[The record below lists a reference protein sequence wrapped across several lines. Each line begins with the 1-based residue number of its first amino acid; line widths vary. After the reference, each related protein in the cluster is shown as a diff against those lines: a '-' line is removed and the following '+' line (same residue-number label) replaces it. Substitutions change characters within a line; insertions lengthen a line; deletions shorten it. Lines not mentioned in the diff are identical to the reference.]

1 MRRRTDLT
9 GKAMLAIDNAV
20 AVTGISKA
28 FGATKALD
36 QVSCRIAHGEVHA
49 LLGEN
54 GAGKSTLVKILS
66 GLIQPDAG
74 TMEVAGKPIR
84 LRGPAQAQAL
94 GIQTAFQEITLIPDL
109 SVAENML
116 LPRAPVGPLGLLRH
130 RQGQRQVEQHLESL
144 GLSKIDPR
152 REVRDYE
159 LSIRQK
165 IEIARAV
172 MRGPRVL
179 LLDEPTSSLSGR
191 DIDWLGDLI
200 ATQKERGV
208 TIIFISHRMLEVR
221 RFCDRLTVLRNGRNI
236 GTAKV
241 DEVKDDEVVRM
252 IIGRSLAATFPPKP
266 PPAKHHGQTPVLAAR
281 ALATQGRLQ
290 NASFELYAGEILGIA
305 GLQGMGQQELFM
317 ACFGMATTT
326 SGTLEIE
333 GQPVILAS
341 PQDAMRANIG
351 ISLVPEERKTEGL
364 FLRLS
369 GHFNLSLPVIDR
381 YIRWG
386 LIDSRQEIQ
395 DVSQVLERVEVDQR
409 ALYMPTESF
418 SGGNQQKMA
427 IGKWLLTGSRILLL
441 FDPTRGVDVGTKHQL
456 YKLIRAFADAG
467 GAVLFYSTEIP
478 EIANLCDRVSVIYRG
493 QTCLEL
499 QGEEITEER
508 IMRAALGEVA
518 SLREPEMVS

>member
-1 MRRRTDLT
+1 
-9 GKAMLAIDNAV
+9 
-20 AVTGISKA
+20 
-28 FGATKALD
+28 
-36 QVSCRIAHGEVHA
+36 
-49 LLGEN
+49 
-54 GAGKSTLVKILS
+54 
-66 GLIQPDAG
+66 
-74 TMEVAGKPIR
+74 
-84 LRGPAQAQAL
+84 
-94 GIQTAFQEITLIPDL
+94 
-109 SVAENML
+109 
-116 LPRAPVGPLGLLRH
+116 
-130 RQGQRQVEQHLESL
+130 
-144 GLSKIDPR
+144 
-152 REVRDYE
+152 
-159 LSIRQK
+159 
-165 IEIARAV
+165 
-172 MRGPRVL
+172 
-179 LLDEPTSSLSGR
+179 
-191 DIDWLGDLI
+191 
-200 ATQKERGV
+200 
-208 TIIFISHRMLEVR
+208 
-221 RFCDRLTVLRNGRNI
+221 
-236 GTAKV
+236 
-241 DEVKDDEVVRM
+241 
-252 IIGRSLAATFPPKP
+252 
-266 PPAKHHGQTPVLAAR
+266 
-281 ALATQGRLQ
+281 
-290 NASFELYAGEILGIA
+290 
-305 GLQGMGQQELFM
+305 M